1 AAWGRAKA
9 SSPAITPPLPAGD
22 CGQPPRF
29 VFAEPSAPLEESYVT
44 GATVKYK
51 CRPGYMLAR
60 DKSPVITC
68 LPSSL
73 WSENPDFCIGKSC
86 SPPDIMNG
94 NFHYTTN
101 LQFGVT
107 ITYSCNMGYRLVGK
121 PSSQCVLKDNEVSWD
136 SVPIC
141 ESIPCL
147 PPPVIENGQLISGD
161 REFTFGIAATY
172 SCNKGFD
179 LIGEATIHCT
189 TNDNFNGIWSGP
201 APQCKVVRCK
211 NPEVKNGRKLSGFG
225 PEHKY
230 KDTVAFECNPGHL
243 LNGSSVVTCEAD
255 NTWKPPV
262 PTCDPIYCGPAPHF
276 PFAELTTAVGNR
288 SPAGTKLMYQC
299 KPGYTAA
306 SGKSSV
312 VACLSNATWSADPDF
327 CIRQQCAPPAIKN
340 GDVTADN
347 FLFETVVTFTCHPGY
362 ELKGSSSAK
371 CVVSGNGVDWDKA
384 SPSCERQLSHIL
396 CEEPPTIDNGIHNGT
411 KGTDFVYGSTVAYK
425 CNDGFTLV
433 GPAFL
438 QCIADDQHWGV
449 WSKPAPE
456 CRGAYLCVFLAA
468 SSLSSKYLFF
478 PS

>member
-29 VFAEPSAPLEESYVT
+29 VFAEPSAPLEQSYVT

-51 CRPGYMLAR
+51 CRPGYTLAR

-73 WSENPDFCIGKSC
+73 WSENPDFCIGKLC

-94 NFHYTTN
+94 NFNYTTN

-121 PSSQCVLKDNEVSWD
+121 PSSQCILKDNEVSWD

-201 APQCKVVRCK
+201 APECKVVRCK

-225 PEHKY
+225 TEYKY

-276 PFAELTTAVGNR
+276 PFAELTTAVSNT
-288 SPAGTKLMYQC
+288 SLAGTKLMYQC

-312 VACLSNATWSADPDF
+312 VTCLNNATWSADPDF
-327 CIRQQCAPPAIKN
+327 CIRQQCAPPTIKN
-340 GDVTADN
+340 GDVIADN

-371 CVVSGNGVDWDKA
+371 CVVSGNGVDWNKA
-384 SPSCERQLSHIL
+384 SPYCERQPSLIL
-396 CEEPPTIDNGIHNGT
+396 CEEPPTVDNGIHNGT

-433 GPAFL
+433 GPSVL
-438 QCIADDQHWGV
+438 QCIAGDQHQGV
-449 WSKPAPE
+449 WSKPTPE